1 MPLGSTDFQNEQVC
15 GWKTTHDG
23 LNMPKKRG
31 TSLLRTLRSAISN
44 HTSAMEDRDMGLELT
59 RTPDRY
65 EMNTLGWLHARRRRT
80 VALLE

>member
-31 TSLLRTLRSAISN
+31 TSLLRTLRFTISN
-44 HTSAMEDRDMGLELT
+44 HTSAIEDRDMGLEST

-65 EMNTLGWLHARRRRT
+65 EMDTLGM
-80 VALLE
+80 VASKVSTYC